1 MGDNSIC
8 GETVVRFA
16 RKERAR
22 LVPAAAVKPALRVV
36 SMFIELKA
44 FVACFCRSLLK
55 SGRLTVG
62 LVGIPHYLGTGDGD
76 GIPQVRVKSND
87 LRRTTSGEGGRRE
100 RARR

>member
-1 MGDNSIC
+1 MRESVSGPSRVMGDNSIC

-36 SMFIELKA
+36 SMIIELKA
-44 FVACFCRSLLK
+44 FVACFGRFLLK

-62 LVGIPHYLGTGDGD
+62 LVGIPPYLGTGDGN
-76 GIPQVRVKSND
+76 GIP
-87 LRRTTSGEGGRRE
+87 
-100 RARR
+100 

>member
-36 SMFIELKA
+36 SMIIELKA
-44 FVACFCRSLLK
+44 FVACFVGPCLNPVAYGR
-55 SGRLTVG
+55 SGRDTAL
-62 LVGIPHYLGTGDGD
+62 LGDG
-76 GIPQVRVKSND
+76 
-87 LRRTTSGEGGRRE
+87 RRRRYSAGKGEI
-100 RARR
+100 